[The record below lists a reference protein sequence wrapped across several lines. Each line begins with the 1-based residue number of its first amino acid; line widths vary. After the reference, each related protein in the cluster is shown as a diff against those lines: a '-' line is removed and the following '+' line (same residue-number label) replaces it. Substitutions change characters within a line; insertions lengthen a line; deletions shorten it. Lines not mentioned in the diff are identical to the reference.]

1 MSASQQDHWRSH
13 KLPCKGGGVRAYICR
28 LEVKVQQQ
36 AGLLKEAG
44 SAEAV
49 IALLEEMLQQARM
62 MGDAE
67 GERHLNK
74 TLAFRCSAIAQAAD
88 AAESSAAHSAAAEM
102 HEQRAR
108 EIERVIGALNYKQV
122 VQTMAKGQMK
132 SESSPA
138 SALFGAATAGD
149 PLGLMSDA
157 MMAPGG
163 LPQR

>member
-13 KLPCKGGGVRAYICR
+13 KVPCKSGGVHAYVSR
-28 LEVKVQQQ
+28 LEVKIQQQ
-36 AGLLKEAG
+36 AGLIKEAG

-49 IALLEEMLQQARM
+49 IALLEEMLEQARM

-74 TLAFRCSAIAQAAD
+74 TLAFRYSVMAQAAD
-88 AAESSAAHSAAAEM
+88 AAESSAAHSNAADM
-102 HEQRAR
+102 HEQRAT
-108 EIERVIGALNYKQV
+108 EVERIIGALNYKQM

-132 SESSPA
+132 SDSSPT
-138 SALFGAATAGD
+138 SALFGTATVGD

-157 MMAPGG
+157 MMVPGG